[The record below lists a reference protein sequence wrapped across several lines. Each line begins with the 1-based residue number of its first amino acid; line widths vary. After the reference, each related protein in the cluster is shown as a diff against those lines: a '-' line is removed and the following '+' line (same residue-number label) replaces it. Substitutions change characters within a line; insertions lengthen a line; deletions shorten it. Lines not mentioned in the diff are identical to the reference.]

1 MSKEIRD
8 LKHYRKLFLATKH
21 YIYFNHASTGPLPAT
36 AVKAIEQL
44 SRRYSEQGS
53 IEWQEYEK
61 LSGGTRE
68 LAAKMVNATSD
79 EICFVQNTSHGIILA
94 IGSIPFEKGDNI
106 ILMKD
111 AFPTNSYPYL
121 FLLPE
126 VEKRFVT
133 SYELLSDPSRLLKL
147 IDKKTKAVALD
158 WVNFLNGIRIDLA
171 LIGQICQ
178 DKNIYFIIDGMQG
191 LGAVNLD
198 LKKVHVDFFSSA
210 APKWLLGPH
219 GIGILYV
226 KKETLARLKP
236 FNLGWLS
243 ANWADFY
250 NIFTPKPLKTSA
262 ARFEEGT
269 KNYLGIVGLQ
279 ECLKLFLE
287 IGMDKVESQ
296 IFEITD
302 YFIGK
307 INDLRFEIITPKERE
322 KRAGIVSFRR
332 KDKDSMELFMKLKQ
346 KNIVCSLREGYI
358 RISPH
363 FYNTTE
369 ELDQL
374 IKIIR

>member
-1 MSKEIRD
+1 VNKKIRD
-8 LKHYRKLFLATKH
+8 LKQYRKLFLTTK
-21 YIYFNHASTGPLPAT
+21 YYTYLNHAGTGPLPTT

-53 IEWQEYEK
+53 IEWDEYEK
-61 LSGGTRE
+61 LSGDTRD

-79 EICFVQNTSHGIILA
+79 EICFIQNTSQGIIYA
-94 IGSIPFEKGDNI
+94 IGSISWEKGDNV

-126 VEKRFVT
+126 VEKRFIT
-133 SYELLSDPSRLLKL
+133 SFELISDLDSLLKL
-147 IDKKTKAVALD
+147 IDNRTKAIALD

-171 LIGQICQ
+171 AIGQICQ
-178 DKNIYFIIDGMQG
+178 DKDIFFIVDGMQG
-191 LGAVNLD
+191 LGAITLD
-198 LKKVHVDFFSSA
+198 LKKIHVDFFSSA

-219 GIGILYV
+219 GIGMLYV
-226 KKETLARLKP
+226 KRETLSRLKP

-243 ANWADFY
+243 ADWPDFY
-250 NIFTPKPLKTSA
+250 DIFTPKPLKTSA

-269 KNYLGIVGLQ
+269 KNYLGIVGFQ
-279 ECLKLFLE
+279 ECLKLFHE
-287 IGMDKVESQ
+287 IGLDNVGSQ
-296 IFEITD
+296 VLDITD
-302 YFIGK
+302 YFLSK
-307 INDLRFEIITPKERE
+307 INDLRFEIITPKARD

-346 KNIVCSLREGYI
+346 KKIVCSLREGYI

-363 FYNTTE
+363 FYNTIE
-369 ELDQL
+369 ELDHL

>member
-1 MSKEIRD
+1 MRFN
-8 LKHYRKLFLATKH
+8 HYRKLFLVTKK
-21 YIYFNHASTGPLPAT
+21 YIYFNHASTGPLPTA
-36 AVKAIEQL
+36 AVKAIEKL
-44 SRRYSEQGS
+44 AKRYSEQGS
-53 IEWQEYEK
+53 IEWEEYEQ
-61 LSGGTRE
+61 LSNGTRE

-79 EICFVQNTSHGIILA
+79 EICFVQNTSQGIILA
-94 IGSIPFEKGDNI
+94 IGSIPWEKGDNI

-111 AFPTNSYPYL
+111 AFPTNLYPYL

-126 VEKRFVT
+126 VEKRYVT
-133 SYELLSDPSRLLKL
+133 SSELLSDPNCILKQ
-147 IDKKTKAVALD
+147 IDNKTKAVALD

-171 LIGQICQ
+171 FIGQICQ
-178 DKNIYFIIDGMQG
+178 DRGIYFIIDGMQG
-191 LGAVNLD
+191 LGAVTLD
-198 LKKVHVDFFSSA
+198 LKKIHVDFFSSA

-226 KKETLARLKP
+226 KRETLGRLKP

-243 ANWADFY
+243 ADWVDFY
-250 NIFTPKPLKTSA
+250 DIFTPKPLKTSA

-279 ECLKLFLE
+279 ECLKLFHE
-287 IGMDKVESQ
+287 IGMNNVESQ
-296 IFEITD
+296 IFHITD
-302 YFIGK
+302 YFLSK
-307 INDLRFEIITPKERE
+307 INDLRFDIITPKARE
-322 KRAGIVSFRR
+322 KRAGIISFRR

-346 KNIVCSLREGYI
+346 KKIVCSLRENYI